1 MALINHKAICQHHYK
16 ADQRDEKKQTAGKPK
31 SVPQVSCTSE
41 QCSVVSQI
49 HVEGPVGTLRGCTTA
64 V

>member
-1 MALINHKAICQHHYK
+1 M
-16 ADQRDEKKQTAGKPK
+16 KKSKQLESLR